1 MSTIKISIP
10 EEEIKEESAENI
22 SVDKIQVDES
32 IVKITTDENTPAINQ
47 PILTINKTPYIR
59 MNVAVGILAAIAL
72 VAALYLAHAFF
83 VPLLI
88 GILASYTLSPTH

>member
-1 MSTIKISIP
+1 MSTIQISIP
-10 EEEIKEESAENI
+10 EEEIKEES
-22 SVDKIQVDES
+22 
-32 IVKITTDENTPAINQ
+32 DENTPAINQ

-88 GILASYTLSPTH
+88 GILASYTLSPVVEWLKNFKHLP